1 MQNPIIRSWLITVLM
16 MLSVAGAAQPPD
28 TLTLAFCR
36 QRAVEVYPLV
46 KQRLLNQEISSV
58 KNQNTDK
65 NYLPQFTVNAKATYQ
80 SDVPTVPLEVP
91 GVTIIPPDKSVYDFQ
106 LQLDQLIWDGGVTQE
121 QKKLEQ
127 AELEISQQ
135 QIEVELYKVKERV
148 NGLFYK
154 ILMYRKN
161 REELEINRQ
170 KVADKLKEIRSGIK
184 NGMLLQSNA
193 DVLQAQILEIDQGIS
208 QIDSDLS
215 GIYSMMSELLL
226 LQVNESTL
234 LPLPDPV
241 IDFSTYVNLRPEYL
255 LLNLQQNKLELGKK
269 LIATSYMPKFSG
281 FAKLGYGKPGLNVL
295 STDFEPYYLVGI
307 GLKWDIINWNQQKNR
322 KKIIDFQKG
331 IVDVQK
337 EVFDKNLK
345 IQIEEDLAQI
355 NKYKKLIEKDL
366 EIITLRE
373 KIAKTASSQ
382 LDNGVITSTQYL
394 DELNKTTK
402 ARLNMEIHQ
411 IGLSLAKVNYLKTI
425 GKF

>member
-1 MQNPIIRSWLITVLM
+1 MQNSIFRLWLIPALM
-16 MLSVAGAAQPPD
+16 ILAVAAEAQHYD

-46 KQRLLNQEISSV
+46 RQRQLNREVSSV

-65 NYLPQFTVNAKATYQ
+65 NYLPRFTVNAKATYQ

-91 GVTIIPPDKSVYDFQ
+91 GVTIVPPDKSVYDVQ
-106 LQLDQLIWDGGVTQE
+106 LQLDQLIWDGGMTRE

-127 AELEISQQ
+127 AELEINQQ

-170 KVADKLKEIRSGIK
+170 KVAEKLKEIESGIK
-184 NGMLLQSNA
+184 NGMLLQSDA
-193 DVLQAQILEIDQGIS
+193 DVLQAQILEIDQGIT
-208 QIDSDLS
+208 QINSELS
-215 GIYSMMSELLL
+215 GTYAMLSELLQI
-226 LQVNESTL
+226 QVDETAV

-241 IDFSTYVNLRPEYL
+241 IDFSNFINLRPEYL
-255 LLNLQQNKLELGKK
+255 LMNLQQNKLELSKK
-269 LIATSYMPKFSG
+269 LIGSNYMPKFSG

-295 STDFEPYYLVGI
+295 SSDFEPYYLLGV
-307 GLKWDIINWNQQKNR
+307 GLKWNIINWNKQKNQ
-322 KKIIDFQKG
+322 KKLLDFQKG

-345 IQIEEDLAQI
+345 IQLRDDMAQI
-355 NKYKKLIEKDL
+355 DKYTKLIEKDR
-366 EIITLRE
+366 EIIRLRE
-373 KIAKTASSQ
+373 KIAETASSQ
-382 LDNGVITSTQYL
+382 LTNGVITSTQYL
-394 DELNKTTK
+394 EELNKTTK
-402 ARLNMEIHQ
+402 ARLNMETHQ